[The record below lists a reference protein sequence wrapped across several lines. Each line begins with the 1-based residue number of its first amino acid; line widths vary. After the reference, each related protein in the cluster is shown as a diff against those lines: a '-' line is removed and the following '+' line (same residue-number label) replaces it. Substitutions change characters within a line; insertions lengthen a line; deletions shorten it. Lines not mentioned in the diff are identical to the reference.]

1 MKNFL
6 KLKQKVKSIQFRMFI
21 ILCISTILAIS
32 TLIIINNVVLE
43 VFYKYSKIGTSK
55 KIYQELND
63 YYNSAV
69 KYEIKTEIRNLEIQ
83 NNIDIL
89 IEDEDGE
96 IVYCFNREI
105 LRDVSELENSGDS
118 QEISDENGKI
128 IIDSIN
134 SLDKRNT
141 NKCLLMHASL
151 DNGYQLYIKIPI
163 MPIKESVK
171 ISNQTLIFIGIMM
184 VIVSAILSLI
194 ISKQFT
200 KPLIELNNITKK
212 MAKLDFSEK
221 YKIKN
226 SEDEV
231 NALGRNINEMS
242 DKLEKTIRQLRENNN
257 QLERD
262 IEEKS
267 KIDEMRKQFV
277 SDVSHELKTPIALI
291 QGYAEGLLDNVNSD
305 DESRKFYAEVI
316 LDEAE
321 KMNQMV
327 LKLLELMKLEYNERK
342 FNDREFN
349 LNELILEEIKRETV
363 VLNEKNI
370 KITYNENKNLIAYA
384 DQEYIEQVI
393 SNYLTNAIK
402 NCKEIDGIKEIKI
415 RTREKE
421 DNKIR
426 VYVFNTGDKIEDEYI
441 DKIWDRFYKVDKSR
455 NRESGG
461 TGIGL
466 SLVKAIMNNYHN
478 KYGVRNLDNGVEF
491 YCDINKK
498 SNENDN
504 TKS

>member
-1 MKNFL
+1 MKKFL
-6 KLKQKVKSIQFRMFI
+6 MLKQKVKSIQFRMFI

-32 TLIIINNVVLE
+32 ALIIINNVVLE

-63 YYNSAV
+63 YYNSPV

-89 IEDEDGE
+89 IKDEDGE
-96 IVYCFNREI
+96 IVYCFNKEI
-105 LRDVSELENSGDS
+105 LKDVSELENSGDS
-118 QEISDENGKI
+118 QEISEENGKI

-134 SLDKRNT
+134 SLDKRKN
-141 NKCLLMHASL
+141 NKSLLMHASL
-151 DNGYQLYIKIPI
+151 DNDYQLYIRIPI

-184 VIVSAILSLI
+184 IIVSAILSLI

-342 FNDREFN
+342 FDDSEFD

-370 KITYNENKNLIAYA
+370 KLTYNENKNLIAYA

-402 NCKEIDGIKEIKI
+402 NCKEIDGVKEIKI

-455 NRESGG
+455 NRENGG

-466 SLVKAIMNNYHN
+466 SIVKAIMNNYHN

-498 SNENDN
+498 SNEDDN
-504 TKS
+504 TKL